1 MAWINTRGTRLSQPS
16 GPVEVDWGNPLSK
29 GLVSVINPAS
39 RDWLTIGAPSVSAGD
54 QGIKLDGNGSSM
66 VYKSTPKFGSEA
78 TILYVGNFLTGAHFQ
93 VGVGTSG
100 GGNQLFI
107 IQPGASGVAWPR
119 GLIRTANGGGVS
131 TVEVSGSAPE
141 SEWTTTDVW
150 ACVYDGTNQLRIYR
164 NGVDVS
170 GTRNNTAA
178 SGAMSDMDNF
188 ALGGVNRGTDGFAK
202 SGQFEYLG
210 YAWNRALSAAEL
222 SEIGQSL
229 KAPWQLFK
237 PVTRRV
243 YFDVG
248 GSSGLTITPP
258 LLTNSNDLY
267 APTVSAGGSVV
278 QAPLLTNTSD
288 LFSPTLNPGAVQV
301 APPLLPSENAF
312 FAPVVS
318 AGGSVVQ
325 APLLTNTSTIYGP
338 TVGVG
343 AVAIA
348 PQLFTNISTIYAPS
362 VAASG
367 PQTIDA
373 PLFTNSS
380 TIYAPSVGEVS
391 PLSDAEMRH
400 MYEMVQAIYAAVV
413 TNAPLDVNLVRVR
426 GQSIIGTGAAA
437 DPWGPA

>member
-1 MAWINTRGTRLSQPS
+1 MGAATSLLGA
-16 GPVEVDWGNPLSK
+16 
-29 GLVSVINPAS
+29 VSVTPSQNIYLARRAATYWS
-39 RDWLTIGAPSVSAGD
+39 GFIGLFLAWTVKKSEVEA
-54 QGIKLDGNGSSM
+54 LDL
-66 VYKSTPKFGSEA
+66 A
-78 TILYVGNFLTGAHFQ
+78 
-93 VGVGTSG
+93 
-100 GGNQLFI
+100 
-107 IQPGASGVAWPR
+107 
-119 GLIRTANGGGVS
+119 AN
-131 TVEVSGSAPE
+131 
-141 SEWTTTDVW
+141 
-150 ACVYDGTNQLRIYR
+150 
-164 NGVDVS
+164 
-170 GTRNNTAA
+170 
-178 SGAMSDMDNF
+178 
-188 ALGGVNRGTDGFAK
+188 
-202 SGQFEYLG
+202 
-210 YAWNRALSAAEL
+210 
-222 SEIGQSL
+222 
-229 KAPWQLFK
+229 PWQLFK

-258 LLTNSNDLY
+258 LLTNSNDIYSPSVTPGAVGVSAPLLTNSSTLY

-325 APLLTNTSTIYGP
+325 APLLTNTSTTYGP

-343 AVAIA
+343 AAAIA
-348 PQLFTNISTIYAPS
+348 PPLFTNSSTIYGPS
-362 VAASG
+362 VASSG

-373 PLFTNSS
+373 PLLTNLS
-380 TIYAPSVGEVS
+380 TLFAPSVGEVS